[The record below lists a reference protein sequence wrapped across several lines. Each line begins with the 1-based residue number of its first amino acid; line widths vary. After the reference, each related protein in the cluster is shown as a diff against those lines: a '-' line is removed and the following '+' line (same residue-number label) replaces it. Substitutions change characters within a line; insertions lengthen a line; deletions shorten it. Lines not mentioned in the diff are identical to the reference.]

1 MTGRL
6 LSVRIEQEH
15 DVVAAR
21 QRARQIA
28 AALGFDGTEQTR
40 IATAVS
46 ELARNAYQYARG
58 GAVHFELEGTAAPQV
73 LSITVVDRGPGIDRL
88 EQVLAGSYRS
98 GTGMGL
104 GIIGTRRLMDH
115 FSVQSGPNGTLVVV
129 KKLMPRRAPLVT
141 PEAWRV
147 LVQTLAQQRPE
158 GLGEEVRQQN
168 HELLRTLDELR
179 RRQEEL
185 ERVNGELQDTNRGV
199 VALYAELDERA
210 DHLRRADELKT
221 KFLSNMTH
229 EFRTPVNSILALTN
243 LLAERLNSEPDVKDE
258 VFYIRRSAQ
267 QLSDLVND
275 LLDIAKVEAG
285 KIDVR
290 PTPFEVDSLFGALRG
305 MLRPLLVNQSLAL
318 VFEDASGL
326 PPVISDETKVSQILR
341 NFISNALKYTE
352 RGEVRVS
359 AALNDTRSAVCFSV
373 SDTGIGIPEQD
384 LGRVFDEFVQIENPL
399 QRRTKGTGLGLP
411 LSKRLAELLG
421 GSVTVVSELGVG
433 STFTLTLPLIFRD
446 PISVSPIRIEPGR
459 VGVLV
464 VEDSDEDMLL
474 YERALM
480 GSRFQ
485 VVPTRSVATAL
496 AALKTIRPAAVILDL
511 RLQSDDSWD
520 LLARLKRGEEAGATI
535 PVMIVSTADERQKGY
550 ALGADACLIKPVD
563 RDAVLT
569 TLESIISSTSTVRVL
584 SIDDEETFR
593 FIIGEMLGP
602 GFDVRFATSGAEGLE
617 VLRETRPDVVLLD
630 MELGD
635 INGAE
640 LFDRLQSDPVTAT
653 LPVVAV
659 SSRPVTDVDRR
670 RFGRTAVLPKSQ
682 LSRDRLL
689 AVIRDAMGTRTAA
702 QGQGTGN

>member
-6 LSVRIEQEH
+6 LSVRVEQEH
-15 DVVAAR
+15 DIVAAR

-28 AALGFDGTEQTR
+28 AALGFEGTEQTR

-58 GAVHFELEGTAAPQV
+58 GSVHFDLEGTSAPQV
-73 LSITVVDRGPGIDRL
+73 LSINVIDRGPGIAPLD
-88 EQVLAGSYRS
+88 QVLAGSYHS

-104 GIIGTRRLMDH
+104 GIVGTRRLMDH
-115 FSVQSGPNGTLVVV
+115 FSVQSGADGTSVVV
-129 KKLMPRRAPLVT
+129 KKLLPRRAALVT
-141 PEAWRV
+141 PDAWRA
-147 LVQTLAQQRPE
+147 LVQTLAQERPR

-168 HELLRTLDELR
+168 QELLRTLDELR

-229 EFRTPVNSILALTN
+229 EFRTPVNSILALTS
-243 LLAERLNSEPDVKDE
+243 LLAERLNSGPEVKDE
-258 VFYIRRSAQ
+258 VFYIRKSAQ

-290 PTPFEVDSLFGALRG
+290 PAPFEVESLFGALRG
-305 MLRPLLVNQSLAL
+305 MLRPLLVNQSLSL
-318 VFEDASGL
+318 LFEDASEL

-352 RGEVRVS
+352 RGEVRVR
-359 AALNDTRSAVCFSV
+359 AALEDTRTAITFAVA
-373 SDTGIGIPEQD
+373 DTGIGIPEPD
-384 LGRVFDEFVQIENPL
+384 LARVFDEFVQIENPL
-399 QRRTKGTGLGLP
+399 QRRAKGTGLGLP

-421 GSVTVVSELGVG
+421 GAVEVTSELGLG
-433 STFTLTLPLIFRD
+433 STFTLTLPLIYRD
-446 PISVSPIRIEPGR
+446 PISTSPIAIEPGR

-480 GSRFQ
+480 GTRFQ
-485 VVPTRSVATAL
+485 VVPTRSVATAV
-496 AALKTIRPAAVILDL
+496 AALKVIRPEAVILDL
-511 RLQSDDSWD
+511 RLQSDDSWN
-520 LLARLKRGEEAGATI
+520 LLARLKRGDESGVI
-535 PVMIVSTADERQKGY
+535 PVMVVSTVDERQKGY
-550 ALGADACLIKPVD
+550 ALGADACLVKPID
-563 RDAVLT
+563 RDTVLS
-569 TLESIISSTSTVRVL
+569 TLESITSRPSLVRVL

-593 FIIGEMLGP
+593 FIIREMLGA
-602 GFDVRFATSGAEGLE
+602 GFDVRFAASGSEGLRAA
-617 VLRETRPDVVLLD
+617 REERPDVVLLD

-635 INGAE
+635 VSGVE
-640 LFDRLQSDPVTAT
+640 LCEQLQADPGTAT
-653 LPVVAV
+653 LPVVVV
-659 SSRPVTDVDRR
+659 SSRPVSEADRR
-670 RFGRTAVLPKSQ
+670 RLGPRAALPKSQ
-682 LSRDRLL
+682 LSRDRLV
-689 AVIRDAMGTRTAA
+689 AVIRDALAPGATR
-702 QGQGTGN
+702 GNVGVEP

>member
-6 LSVRIEQEH
+6 LSVRIEQEL

-46 ELARNAYQYARG
+46 ELARNAFQYARG
-58 GAVHFELEGTAAPQV
+58 GAVHFDLEGAAAPQV
-73 LSITVVDRGPGIDRL
+73 LSITVADHGPGIATLDD
-88 EQVLAGSYRS
+88 VLGGSYRS
-98 GTGMGL
+98 ATGMGL
-104 GIIGTRRLMDH
+104 GIVGTRRLMDH
-115 FSVQSGPNGTLVVV
+115 FSVQSGASGTTVMV
-129 KKLMPRRAPLVT
+129 KKLLPRRAALVT
-141 PEAWRV
+141 PEAWRT
-147 LVQTLAQQRPE
+147 LVQTLAQERPG
-158 GLGEEVRQQN
+158 GLGDEVRQQN
-168 HELLRTLDELR
+168 QELLRTLEELR

-229 EFRTPVNSILALTN
+229 EFRTPVNSILALTS
-243 LLAERLNSEPDVKDE
+243 LLAERLESGPEVKDE
-258 VFYIRRSAQ
+258 VFYIRKSAQ

-290 PTPFEVDSLFGALRG
+290 PVPFEIDSLFGALRG
-305 MLRPLLVNQSLAL
+305 MLRPLLVNQSLSL
-318 VFEDASGL
+318 VFEDASDL

-352 RGEVRVS
+352 RGEVRVR
-359 AALNDTRSAVCFSV
+359 ATLDEARSGIRFSV
-373 SDTGIGIPEQD
+373 ADTGIGIPEQD
-384 LGRVFDEFVQIENPL
+384 IGRVFDEFVQIENPL
-399 QRRTKGTGLGLP
+399 QRRSKGTGLGLP

-421 GSVTVVSELGVG
+421 GRVEVTSELGVG
-433 STFTLTLPLIFRD
+433 STFTLTLPLIHRA
-446 PISVSPIRIEPGR
+446 PLGASPIVIEPGR

-480 GSRFQ
+480 GTRFQ
-485 VVPTRSVATAL
+485 VVPTRSIATAL
-496 AALKTIRPAAVILDL
+496 AALKAVRPAAVILNL
-511 RLQSDDSWD
+511 RLQSDDSWS
-520 LLARLKRGEEAGATI
+520 LLTRLTRGDEHGPI
-535 PVMIVSTADERQKGY
+535 PVMLVSTVDERQKGY
-550 ALGADACLIKPVD
+550 ALGADACLVKPVD
-563 RDAVLT
+563 RDVVLA
-569 TLESIISSTSTVRVL
+569 TLESITSHPSTVRVL

-593 FIIGEMLGP
+593 FIIREMLGP
-602 GFDVRFATSGAEGLE
+602 GFDVRFAGSGSEGFRAA
-617 VLRETRPDVVLLD
+617 REGRPDVVLLD

-635 INGAE
+635 CTGAE
-640 LFDRLQSDPVTAT
+640 LVEQLQADPVTAA
-653 LPVVAV
+653 LPVVMV
-659 SSRPVTDVDRR
+659 SSRAVSEADRQR
-670 RFGRTAVLPKSQ
+670 VGHRAVLPKAQ

-689 AVIRDAMGTRTAA
+689 AVIRDALASGASRERAGTES
-702 QGQGTGN
+702 